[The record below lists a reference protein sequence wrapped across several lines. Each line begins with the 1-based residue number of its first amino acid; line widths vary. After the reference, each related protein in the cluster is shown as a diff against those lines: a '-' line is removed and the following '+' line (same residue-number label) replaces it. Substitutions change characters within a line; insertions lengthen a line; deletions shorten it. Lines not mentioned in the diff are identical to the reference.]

1 MDELLLVEEVV
12 AEIIPGE
19 FIYTRIRFKLEDG
32 RYFYLYNIPFDI
44 AIALKKMN
52 GEEIE
57 DDRERLM
64 DILMSMPDVLEILGR
79 HLKRVIINDIDYK
92 TGAYSAIA
100 EFSDGNM
107 YVRRKMVPSHAVFLA
122 KLVNKPIYV
131 RSELVDQQEEFR
143 GYRTLEDEYDT
154 RYERYDEQSDEF
166 AEDEYEIDDFI

>member
-1 MDELLLVEEVV
+1 MDKLLRVEEVV

-19 FIYTRIRFKLEDG
+19 FIYTRIRFRLEDG

-44 AIALKKMN
+44 AIALKKIN

-57 DDRERLM
+57 DDRERLI
-64 DILMSMPDVLEILGR
+64 DILVSMPEILEILGR
-79 HLKRVIINDIDYK
+79 HLKRVVISDVDYK

-100 EFSDGNM
+100 EFTDGNM

-122 KLVNKPIYV
+122 KLVDKPIYV

-143 GYRTLEDEYDT
+143 EYGILEDEYG
-154 RYERYDEQSDEF
+154 QSDEHDDEYS
-166 AEDEYEIDDFI
+166 EDEFEIDDFI